1 MKHYLSRFQD
11 AVVQNWDRLALCNY
25 GGKEYTFGD
34 VAKTIEQY
42 HIIFEELGIKKKDK
56 VAICMPNS
64 AQWANVFLAIGSYG
78 AVMVPIL
85 YDFTPESVT
94 HLVEHSE
101 AKFLFI
107 DKKKWDLM
115 DSSHFTHLNMAISVE
130 PEVLYTKTITEQPA
144 EFMERVAKKFAER
157 HPNGFGPNDVH
168 YTTDNLDELAIINYT
183 SGTTSDPKGVMLTNR
198 NISSNI
204 DFGLENIP
212 NGPGDTV
219 LSMLPLAHMFG
230 MAFEFIYPIAG
241 GCTIYFLGKTPTP
254 QILMKGLADVKPYLV
269 LTVPLVVE
277 KIFKNAVIP
286 TISKQPVKFLMS
298 NPITRGLV
306 AKKIR
311 EKLLAFFGGNM
322 RVLILGGAALNQDIE
337 KIMQQIK
344 MPYTVGYGMT
354 ECAPLIGYHE
364 WKTFKKGSCGT
375 IVDRMEIKIDSAN
388 PEKISGEIL
397 VKGDNVMMGYY
408 KNEEATKAT
417 FTEDGQWLRTGD
429 MGTIDKDGNI
439 FIKGRC
445 KSMIL
450 TDSGQNIYPEEI
462 EDKINNLNY
471 VVESIVVERNK
482 QLVALVVPDRKK
494 AEEDGLDEQALIQL
508 MEENRA
514 AVNLQTPAY
523 SKVVKFELM
532 DEPFQKT
539 PKMSIK
545 RFLYK

>member
-1 MKHYLSRFQD
+1 
-11 AVVQNWDRLALCNY
+11 
-25 GGKEYTFGD
+25 
-34 VAKTIEQY
+34 
-42 HIIFEELGIKKKDK
+42 
-56 VAICMPNS
+56 
-64 AQWANVFLAIGSYG
+64 
-78 AVMVPIL
+78 
-85 YDFTPESVT
+85 
-94 HLVEHSE
+94 
-101 AKFLFI
+101 
-107 DKKKWDLM
+107 
-115 DSSHFTHLNMAISVE
+115 
-130 PEVLYTKTITEQPA
+130 
-144 EFMERVAKKFAER
+144 
-157 HPNGFGPNDVH
+157 
-168 YTTDNLDELAIINYT
+168 
-183 SGTTSDPKGVMLTNR
+183 
-198 NISSNI
+198 
-204 DFGLENIP
+204 
-212 NGPGDTV
+212 
-219 LSMLPLAHMFG
+219 
-230 MAFEFIYPIAG
+230 
-241 GCTIYFLGKTPTP
+241 
-254 QILMKGLADVKPYLV
+254 
-269 LTVPLVVE
+269 
-277 KIFKNAVIP
+277 
-286 TISKQPVKFLMS
+286 MS

-532 DEPFQKT
+532 NEPFQKT